1 MKVVVLAGGLSDER
15 NVSLSS
21 GAQVRKAL
29 EENGHKAFLL
39 DVYTGLPGTITTF
52 EEAYDRGQESS
63 FSKSISKDAPDLNKI
78 KEEHNHQAE
87 LVGPN
92 VLAVCK
98 TADVVFLALHGAIGE
113 SGKIQALFDL
123 YDISYTGS
131 GYQGSMLAMDKIL
144 AKQIMVSHHIPTP
157 QWIEWDD
164 TQTFSL
170 PCVVKPNANG
180 SSIGV
185 SICETQSEFELAIKN
200 ASAYHDKILIEEKI
214 CGREFSLGILLG
226 RPLPI
231 IEIIPPE
238 DSFYDYQNKFQT
250 DGAKEECPANLTP
263 TLVSTMQ
270 QLALQVHKV
279 LGLGSYSRID
289 FLLDS
294 QDHLYCIEANTLPG
308 MTPFSLLPQEAAA
321 CGISFNEL
329 CETMLQNP
337 YSSPFV

>member
-29 EENGHKAFLL
+29 EENGHQAFLL

-52 EEAYDRGQESS
+52 EEAYDRGQENS
-63 FSKSISKDAPDLNKI
+63 FSKSISKDVPDLNKI
-78 KEEHNHQAE
+78 KEEHNHQVE

-113 SGKIQALFDL
+113 SGKIQALFDV
-123 YDISYTGS
+123 YDIPYTGS

-144 AKQIMVSHHIPTP
+144 AKKIMAYHHIPTP
-157 QWIEWDD
+157 RWIEWNG
-164 TQTFSL
+164 TQSFNL

-185 SICETQSEFELAIKN
+185 SICETQSEFDLAIKN
-200 ASAYHDKILIEEKI
+200 ASIYQDKILIEEKI

-226 RPLPI
+226 KPLPI

-250 DGAKEECPANLTP
+250 NGAKEKCPANLAP
-263 TLVSTMQ
+263 TIVSTMQ
-270 QLALQVHKV
+270 QLALQVHQA

-289 FLLDS
+289 FLLDP
-294 QDHLYCIEANTLPG
+294 QDRLHCIEANTLPG
-308 MTPFSLLPQEAAA
+308 MTPLSLLPQEAAA

-337 YSSPFV
+337 YSSSIV